1 MFEMLRHLKSCR
13 MTSLFLWCST
23 WSPLQMLI
31 NPMNLLHCVEGP
43 GGVQGRSWLRW
54 GSMISNSDNQH
65 IGSGPHDTLL
75 RTQLSYQRL
84 LAMVITHRH
93 WLQLCLHLMRTATSE
108 LSLLL
113 GFVWQTDSIKGPL
126 YTSLCF
132 TLFFVILLDS
142 HQRHNFNKSVSP
154 HQLLCVMMF

>member
-1 MFEMLRHLKSCR
+1 MFEMLRHLKSLR

-84 LAMVITHRH
+84 LAMEIIHRH
-93 WLQLCLHLMRTATSE
+93 WLQLFLHLMRTATSE

-113 GFVWQTDSIKGPL
+113 SFVWQTDSIKGPL
-126 YTSLCF
+126 YF
-132 TLFFVILLDS
+132 TLL
-142 HQRHNFNKSVSP
+142 HT
-154 HQLLCVMMF
+154 LLCYSAGLSSKTQFQ